1 MEQIKASSKLLRL
14 FYFWAGIIAT
24 IAYRIIIVL
33 NNYSST
39 LVMISWYVGTIGFI
53 VYFIHRYQ
61 ISQKRQRLII
71 KHDLSDKINK
81 SCELSEEDKSALHYI
96 LSTLKST
103 KEKWNYIFIFVMSG
117 LALIVGIYL
126 DFIAN

>member
-1 MEQIKASSKLLRL
+1 MEQTKTSNSALRL

-33 NNYSST
+33 NNFSST
-39 LVMISWYVGTIGFI
+39 LVMISWYIGTVGFI
-53 VYFIHRYQ
+53 IYFIHRYQ

-71 KHDLSDKINK
+71 QHSLTDKINK
-81 SCELSEEDKSALHYI
+81 SCDLSEEDKSVLQYI

-126 DFIAN
+126 DFLA